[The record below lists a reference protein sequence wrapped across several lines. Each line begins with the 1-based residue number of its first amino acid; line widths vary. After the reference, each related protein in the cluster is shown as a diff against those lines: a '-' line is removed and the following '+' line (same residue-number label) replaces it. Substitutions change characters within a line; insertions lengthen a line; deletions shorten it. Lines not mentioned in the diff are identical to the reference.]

1 MFYTQLFT
9 LKRGPL
15 ARIWLAAHW
24 EKKITKMHVFE
35 CNLEATV
42 KDIISPEV
50 IIGLRISSHLLLG
63 VVRIYF
69 RKAKYLLSDC
79 TDAVVKIKVAFRP
92 GQTDLP
98 SESLEASFKA
108 ITLPEDFTD
117 FELQLPNIRKR
128 EQLICPTSI
137 SDIDFADH
145 FTLNQCKTEDI
156 TLKEDYGSSFHVL
169 QSDFGDEVNF
179 HEGSILGGSFHS
191 LAPRCDGF
199 GDEDTDF
206 TLLDLMENSNED
218 DMPMDVFPVGLNNE
232 VPAAPPPTAEPKEA
246 AEHQETGSEAAEE
259 HAAVSETILL
269 ENEEEAF
276 ALEPV
281 SVLSSTERKRGKAKR
296 RLLVDSVKE
305 LSNEAIRSQIGDCSD
320 LLLPLSIAPPT
331 RQLMEWKMT
340 GGVHRLFRHLCVPVI
355 HPQLQQLFPR
365 NMMSTKWW
373 KNQRDREQ
381 DWEEMRDQSGVNE
394 SMLAA
399 ENTGLLS
406 GILDLDSTKHS
417 LGYLPLIASEE
428 HNSSP
433 SHCNSMDEESRTVFT
448 FPEMLPEDS
457 LLLPNMPDSIHT
469 QDWPEQSTVNSQD
482 FEEKLMNHRTHRLLH
497 FLRNQQSSG
506 STVFGLHEL
515 CKGCNRTMAA
525 TTFFCLLVLKK
536 RGMLE
541 LHQDTPYADVVG
553 TLRPAE

>member
-35 CNLEATV
+35 CNLEATI

-50 IIGLRISSHLLLG
+50 IIGLRISGHLLLG

-117 FELQLPNIRKR
+117 FELQLPNI
-128 EQLICPTSI
+128 
-137 SDIDFADH
+137 SDIDFTDH

-169 QSDFGDEVNF
+169 ESDFGDEANF
-179 HEGSILGGSFHS
+179 QEGSILDGSFHS

-206 TLLDLMENSNED
+206 TLLDLMVNSNED
-218 DMPMDVFPVGLNNE
+218 AMPMDVFSVGLNNE
-232 VPAAPPPTAEPKEA
+232 VPAAPPPTAEPKE

-281 SVLSSTERKRGKAKR
+281 SVLSSTERKRGKSKR

-305 LSNEAIRSQIGDCSD
+305 LSNEAIRRQIEDCSD
-320 LLLPLSIAPPT
+320 LLVPLSIAPPT

-340 GGVHRLFRHLCVPVI
+340 GGVHRLFCHLCVPVI
-355 HPQLQQLFPR
+355 HPQLQQLFPS
-365 NMMSTKWW
+365 NMMSIEWW
-373 KNQRDREQ
+373 KSRRDREQ

-417 LGYLPLIASEE
+417 LDHLPLIASEE

-433 SHCNSMDEESRTVFT
+433 SQCNSMNEESRTEFT
-448 FPEMLPEDS
+448 FPEMLSEV
-457 LLLPNMPDSIHT
+457 LLPNMPDSSHT

-482 FEEKLMNHRTHRLLH
+482 FEEKMMNHRTHRLLH
-497 FLRNQQSSG
+497 FLRQNQQSSG
-506 STVFGLHEL
+506 STVFSLHEL

-541 LHQDTPYADVVG
+541 LHQDTPYADVIG